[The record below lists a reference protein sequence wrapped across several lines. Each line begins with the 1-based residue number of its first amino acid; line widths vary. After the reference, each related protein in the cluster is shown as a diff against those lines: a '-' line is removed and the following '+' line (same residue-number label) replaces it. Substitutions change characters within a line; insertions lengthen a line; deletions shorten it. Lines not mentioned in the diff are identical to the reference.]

1 MIDMVL
7 DCGRR
12 FLLMFIDQYFEKMI
26 NFLLLEIFVSIL
38 KVKKKNVGG
47 VGMINKRNV
56 LVFLIVRFN
65 DLR

>member
-38 KVKKKNVGG
+38 KVKKKGCWCWNDEKKLLIKG
-47 VGMINKRNV
+47 V
-56 LVFLIVRFN
+56 FQYF
-65 DLR
+65 

>member
-26 NFLLLEIFVSIL
+26 NFLLLEIFVCIL
-38 KVKKKNVGG
+38 KVKKRNVVG
-47 VGMINKRNV
+47 VGMMKKK
-56 LVFLIVRFN
+56 LLIKGMFQYF
-65 DLR
+65 